1 MEFFRPHEHLRP
13 SQERGGEIILEQA
26 HPTEVRCY
34 QVYKDY
40 IRLYFSDPTVAEA
53 IRREMATPL
62 PVDMQVPWIDELRLA
77 EVKVQTLARDIE
89 LKRSAY
95 KAYDRLP
102 RPSFVRSEAKQER
115 VQTALYSPSFQEA
128 LNSGYLIA
136 AEPHPLV
143 PLSLDEAFDIR
154 YRGLMTLSR
163 SARGE
168 HTPET
173 TNKRL
178 RVYGEELSRDTVEA
192 HLQVNEILRDHLH
205 QIFNTPRDL

>member
-62 PVDMQVPWIDELRLA
+62 PVDIPVPWIDELRLA

-95 KAYDRLP
+95 KAYGTLP
-102 RPSFVRSEAKQER
+102 RPFFVRSDPNQER
-115 VQTALYSPSFQEA
+115 GQVTPYVSSFQEA
-128 LNSGYLIA
+128 LNRGGLIA
-136 AEPHPLV
+136 AEPHP
-143 PLSLDEAFDIR
+143 
-154 YRGLMTLSR
+154 
-163 SARGE
+163 
-168 HTPET
+168 
-173 TNKRL
+173 
-178 RVYGEELSRDTVEA
+178 
-192 HLQVNEILRDHLH
+192 
-205 QIFNTPRDL
+205 